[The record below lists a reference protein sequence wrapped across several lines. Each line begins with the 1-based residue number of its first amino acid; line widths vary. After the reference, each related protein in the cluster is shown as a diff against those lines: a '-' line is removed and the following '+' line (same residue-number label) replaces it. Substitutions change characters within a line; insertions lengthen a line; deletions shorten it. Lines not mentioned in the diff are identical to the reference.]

1 MPVIT
6 DDSGSG
12 SESSL
17 NFWENQ
23 LSNLKIL
30 LYRTNEAIQALTT
43 GNHKAYKLDT
53 GQSTQEVTRLDL
65 GVLQQN
71 VINYTSQI
79 QDLEIKLGY
88 TKSAVQVIP
97 LW

>member
-6 DDSGSG
+6 DDSGAGTEDSCTY
-12 SESSL
+12 
-17 NFWENQ
+17 WENQ

-30 LYRTNEAIQALTT
+30 LYRTTEAIQALTT

-65 GVLQQN
+65 GVLRDN
-71 VINYTSQI
+71 ITEYTSQI
-79 QDLEIKLGY
+79 QDLEIKLGH

-97 LW
+97 AW